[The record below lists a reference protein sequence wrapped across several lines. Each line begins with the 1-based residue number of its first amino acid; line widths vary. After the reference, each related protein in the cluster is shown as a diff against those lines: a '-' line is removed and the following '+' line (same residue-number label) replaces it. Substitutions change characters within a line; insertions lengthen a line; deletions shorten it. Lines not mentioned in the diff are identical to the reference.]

1 MEKSIFL
8 NDVLAQMKQKD
19 ADENAIPFDIE
30 WRTWNKQNKMGGKL
44 RAEKDAVLCMVSTKQ
59 KNIIDVLRSENKETE
74 RKRPNHF
81 EHRTRNIELSN
92 GTVRKINIL
101 LITKFNGQSVVY

>member
-1 MEKSIFL
+1 MEKPIFL
-8 NDVLAQMKQKD
+8 SDVLAQMRQTD
-19 ADENAIPFDIE
+19 AQGDPIPFDIE

-44 RAEKDAVLCMVSTKQ
+44 RIEKNAILCMATDKEKDIV
-59 KNIIDVLRSENKETE
+59 DVLRSENRE
-74 RKRPNHF
+74 RVRKNPNHF
-81 EHRTRNIELSN
+81 RHRTRNIELQN